1 MFFTAEL
8 PGKSPLSQIYAAG
21 HGCPVPHTRHRIPRT
36 IPSYN
41 WMSTSFHHCQ
51 PSPPF
56 LSLPI
61 TSQWVLTS
69 SGHEW
74 RSEPLPDWMLATRC
88 GHRKSPGHSGPF
100 LCPQDHGRAG
110 AGQILTETRPACRV
124 HGSLLLLHTQAHRH
138 THTHTHPCAH
148 TGTQAHTHTPVRTHT
163 SLCTCTHT
171 HIPVH
176 TQAHTHPRAHRGTQV
191 NTHIPVHTQAHR
203 WTHTSP
209 CTHRHTHI
217 LVHT

>member
-74 RSEPLPDWMLATRC
+74 RSEPPPDWMLATRC

-138 THTHTHPCAH
+138 THTHTH
-148 TGTQAHTHTPVRTHT
+148 TPQDVC
-163 SLCTCTHT
+163 SV
-171 HIPVH
+171 PVWIDDFQMDRRMRPWWRSVQRVVGMCVEGGCLRFENH
-176 TQAHTHPRAHRGTQV
+176 HRQL
-191 NTHIPVHTQAHR
+191 IRKQ
-203 WTHTSP
+203 
-209 CTHRHTHI
+209 
-217 LVHT
+217 